1 MLLIDVSDH
10 INSRHRSPLD
20 RIDDE
25 HDGSALDPEPVRR
38 IAGDNGKLLGLKRY
52 RPAIGRIE
60 MGDAFQAAEQ
70 LVTIGV
76 CVEIGSPILDDTKAH
91 IEAVHLCEIDV
102 LPHLTHRIGQ
112 ILELMLL

>member
-1 MLLIDVSDH
+1 
-10 INSRHRSPLD
+10 
-20 RIDDE
+20 
-25 HDGSALDPEPVRR
+25 VRR

-70 LVTIGV
+70 LVTVGV
-76 CVEIGSPILDDTKAH
+76 CVEIGSPILDDAKAH

-102 LPHLTHRIGQ
+102 LPHLTHRI
-112 ILELMLL
+112 